1 MKQITDSCNNTK
13 ESHKHYSWKQWDT
26 EYILQGLIY
35 IKLNNRQNQ
44 DTILE
49 VQAML
54 LWRKRIM
61 SGRGHRRSFWGA
73 NYILLLPL
81 GSIYTDMLILL
92 IHQVE
97 YLCVYFSTCTFY
109 FNKKVSLTKL
119 SKPQSKNLRVT
130 TVSDHTKIN
139 YSNIYQV
146 KTKRMFFLSKN
157 QALSMSHYEYLYFSC
172 KVSALHAP

>member
-1 MKQITDSCNNTK
+1 
-13 ESHKHYSWKQWDT
+13 
-26 EYILQGLIY
+26 
-35 IKLNNRQNQ
+35 
-44 DTILE
+44 
-49 VQAML
+49 
-54 LWRKRIM
+54 
-61 SGRGHRRSFWGA
+61 
-73 NYILLLPL
+73 
-81 GSIYTDMLILL
+81 MLILL

-130 TVSDHTKIN
+130 TVSDHRKIN

-172 KVSALHAP
+172 KVSALHVP

>member
-1 MKQITDSCNNTK
+1 
-13 ESHKHYSWKQWDT
+13 
-26 EYILQGLIY
+26 
-35 IKLNNRQNQ
+35 
-44 DTILE
+44 
-49 VQAML
+49 
-54 LWRKRIM
+54 
-61 SGRGHRRSFWGA
+61 
-73 NYILLLPL
+73 
-81 GSIYTDMLILL
+81 MLILL

-119 SKPQSKNLRVT
+119 SKPQSKNLKVT

-157 QALSMSHYEYLYFSC
+157 LGLSMSPYVYLYFIC